1 MAKRRLKTMDDLRRF
16 VADLINRMESGLVE
30 PALAGRLGYLANI
43 LKGIIERG
51 DLESRIEDLE
61 NLMRGR

>member
-1 MAKRRLKTMDDLRRF
+1 MAKRRLKTMDDLRRY